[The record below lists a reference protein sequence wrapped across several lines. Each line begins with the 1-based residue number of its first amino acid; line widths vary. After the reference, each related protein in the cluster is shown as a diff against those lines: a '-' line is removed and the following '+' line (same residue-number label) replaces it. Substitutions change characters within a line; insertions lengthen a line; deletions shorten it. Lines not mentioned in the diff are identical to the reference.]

1 MLKQKP
7 RTRPLSNRIVVGSML
22 PVLVALGTSLVLG
35 GCSEEEVVPIVKK
48 APPPPPPPPPPP
60 AVTPISDLMAQYNID
75 QRVDLPEQF
84 APDSDPSRI
93 AVLQF
98 YDAMVGGDVPAMSIM
113 LSNTDKNE
121 LMDMDADGSFADAIA
136 EIGSVQLRCGYTPGG
151 DEAVVAIVQ
160 TYDDYQPQLWR
171 FTADEYGSSK
181 FISGPTPVNVM
192 DKLSGNDWISSW
204 YQLLDQE
211 FAVAMQLD
219 EEIQAPIRDLNKGE
233 DAEISSGGA
242 NPGGPGRGRQPN
254 RDRPTIDPPSF
265 EPSNS

>member
-1 MLKQKP
+1 M
-7 RTRPLSNRIVVGSML
+7 
-22 PVLVALGTSLVLG
+22 PVLVALSTSLIIG
-35 GCSEEEVVPIVKK
+35 GCAEEEPEPIVKA

-60 AVTPISDLMAQYNID
+60 ALTAISDLMAQYDID
-75 QRVDLPEQF
+75 QRIQLSEEF
-84 APDSDPSRI
+84 APGNDPSRI

-98 YDAMVGGDVPAMSIM
+98 YDAMVGGDVPAMSVM
-113 LSNTDKNE
+113 LSNTDKDE
-121 LMDMDADGSFADAIA
+121 LMVMDADGSFADAIA

-151 DEAVVAIVQ
+151 DEAVVAILQ

-181 FISGPTPVNVM
+181 FSSGPTPVNVM

-211 FAVAMQLD
+211 LAVAMELD
-219 EEIQAPIRDLNKGE
+219 EAIQAPIRDLNKGD
-233 DAEISSGGA
+233 DAEISGGGGS

-254 RDRPTIDPPSF
+254 RDAPKIDPPSF